1 MAPGVRAFSTRGYLV
16 VLSPSEMT
24 VMLSQNLKYLVP
36 VSVLRE
42 ERNDLLERQTRS
54 APVYVPVV

>member
-1 MAPGVRAFSTRGYLV
+1 MSLCVITIKHGLIASERVGYLV

-36 VSVLRE
+36 VSVLSD
-42 ERNDLLERQTRS
+42 ERNDLIGEK
-54 APVYVPVV
+54 

>member
-1 MAPGVRAFSTRGYLV
+1 VEYLV

-36 VSVLRE
+36 VSVLSD
-42 ERNDLLERQTRS
+42 ERNDLMGEK
-54 APVYVPVV
+54 